1 MCPPAVCA
9 AGVFRFFADGF
20 CLLQGDAPA
29 SAKSPRNTRIYYGRK
44 LNSIARKGQG
54 ATPLENLQ
62 IPLAKRGKCGYN
74 EWECARMGTAQDK
87 PWKASRGGCEPGQD
101 CLMAN
106 HPGAR
111 FSEAMRAEWTQVRRS
126 GQGKT
131 GSPVI
136 EKAGA
141 CACTE
146 RIGIVP
152 VKLGGTADESQKA
165 FSSVPV
171 HFHAGADFL
180 FAPQQRQQK

>member
-29 SAKSPRNTRIYYGRK
+29 GAKSPRNTRIYYGRK

-111 FSEAMRAEWTQVRRS
+111 FSEATRAERAERVGKDGFSRYRESRCVRLHRADRHRACQVGWYR
-126 GQGKT
+126 G
-131 GSPVI
+131 
-136 EKAGA
+136 
-141 CACTE
+141 
-146 RIGIVP
+146 
-152 VKLGGTADESQKA
+152 
-165 FSSVPV
+165 
-171 HFHAGADFL
+171 
-180 FAPQQRQQK
+180 

>member
-20 CLLQGDAPA
+20 WLLQGAVPA
-29 SAKSPRNTRIYYGRK
+29 GAKPPRNTRIYYGRK

-54 ATPLENLQ
+54 RNSLAESRGRASGASLENLQ

-111 FSEAMRAEWTQVRRS
+111 FSEATRAERAERVGKDGFSRYRESRCVRLHRADRHRACQVGWYR
-126 GQGKT
+126 G
-131 GSPVI
+131 
-136 EKAGA
+136 
-141 CACTE
+141 
-146 RIGIVP
+146 
-152 VKLGGTADESQKA
+152 
-165 FSSVPV
+165 
-171 HFHAGADFL
+171 
-180 FAPQQRQQK
+180 

>member
-1 MCPPAVCA
+1 MEESSTQS
-9 AGVFRFFADGF
+9 R
-20 CLLQGDAPA
+20 
-29 SAKSPRNTRIYYGRK
+29 GRV
-44 LNSIARKGQG
+44 KGQC
-54 ATPLENLQ
+54 PLENLQ

-111 FSEAMRAEWTQVRRS
+111 FSEATRAKRAQVRRS
-126 GQGKT
+126 GKGKT

-171 HFHAGADFL
+171 HFHAGADFFVCAAAETTRMRCMVCTIRL
-180 FAPQQRQQK
+180 PRI